1 MKMNAIALLLA
12 GFLATPGFA
21 HAQIER
27 VSITAEQKK
36 EAEERL
42 KATFSQIQ
50 VTGFEPSY
58 VPGVFELTT
67 GNNTYYFYPGENG
80 KDGVLIFGEMYDAQG
95 NNLTQAAREKIL
107 DKAIAKLPMD
117 KALSMGNEKGTI
129 EFYEI
134 TDPECPYCE
143 TYDSWVKKQ
152 PFAGQLKR
160 KVIFLMN
167 NGHPGERREV
177 EHIICSE
184 DKNKALD
191 DAFKNTSNNPVIT
204 DWKTCPE
211 AEGVIA
217 EHQKIVQALGA
228 QGTPAFIINGKMVT
242 GFSEAQI
249 LDAIKSLTP
258 Q

>member
-1 MKMNAIALLLA
+1 MKMKTVALLLA
-12 GFLATPGFA
+12 SLLAVPNFA
-21 HAQIER
+21 HAQINR
-27 VSITAEQKK
+27 VTITADQKK
-36 EAEERL
+36 AAEDKL

-80 KDGVLIFGEMYDAQG
+80 KDGVLIFGEMYDSQG
-95 NNLTQAAREKIL
+95 NNLTQMAREKRL
-107 DKAIAKLPMD
+107 DKALAALPMD
-117 KALSMGNEKGTI
+117 KAILMGNKTGSI
-129 EFYEI
+129 EFFEI

-143 TYDSWVKKQ
+143 RYDSWVKKQ
-152 PFAGQLKR
+152 PFANQIKR

-167 NGHPGERREV
+167 SGHPGERREV
-177 EHIICSE
+177 EHIICSK
-184 DKNKALD
+184 DKDKALD
-191 DAFKNTSNNPVIT
+191 DAFKNTADNPVIS

-211 AEGVIA
+211 AEDIIA
-217 EHQKIVQALGA
+217 EHNKIVQAVGA

-249 LDAIKSLTP
+249 LEAIKSMTP